1 MKKENNKL
9 FIIGYRVGNTYREK
23 TIKAD
28 TIEAARKKAKVKDI
42 VYLNIEEYRVK
53 DEYLLRDF

>member
-1 MKKENNKL
+1 MKRKNNKH

-23 TIKAD
+23 TVTAE
-28 TIEAARKKAKVKDI
+28 TVEAARKKAKVKDI

-53 DEYLLRDF
+53 DEYILRDF

>member
-1 MKKENNKL
+1 MKNKNNKL

-23 TIKAD
+23 TVTAE

-42 VYLNIEEYRVK
+42 VYLNIEEYQVK
-53 DEYLLRDF
+53 DKYLLRDF